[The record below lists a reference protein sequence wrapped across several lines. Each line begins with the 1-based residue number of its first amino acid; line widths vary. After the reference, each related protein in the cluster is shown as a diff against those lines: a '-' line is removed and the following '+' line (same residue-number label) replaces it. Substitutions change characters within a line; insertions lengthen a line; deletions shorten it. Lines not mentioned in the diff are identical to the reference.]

1 MVFYRAI
8 PGTLDFK
15 LDQVN
20 MTQSQ
25 HFVISPKRT
34 PKTDN
39 DYGIHLPEFQ
49 SVKYPSMCV

>member
-49 SVKYPSMCV
+49 SMCV